1 MDANIMVL
9 NLVGGISLL
18 LYGMHT
24 VGRGMQRAAGARMRR
39 LMGRLTA
46 NPLRGMGI
54 GALVTATLQSSSATT
69 VMLVGFVSTGILEL
83 EQTLGVILGADIGTT
98 ITVQLIAFNIVQYSV
113 LLIAIG
119 VPMMLATKQRQ
130 YNYTGQVILGFGFV
144 FLAMKLLADSM
155 APLKEIPLFQQIL
168 LELTA
173 APLLTLIFSGIVTV
187 VIQSSAG
194 MIGLAI
200 ALSTQGLI
208 PLSLA
213 IPIIFGANIGTSATA
228 LLSSIGTTTD
238 AQRVAI
244 AHALFKVVG
253 VVVMYP
259 FMQPFANFVE
269 LTSSDLPRQIANAH
283 TLFNLGLAIL
293 ILPFTRPFAWAIRK
307 MVPERREIEE
317 VFRPKYID
325 QHVLDSPALAIGQA
339 TREALRMAD
348 IVQGMLRDSILVLRN
363 DDEPLL
369 EEVIRR
375 DDRVDLLEEEIKRY
389 LTQLSEQ
396 NLPEELSHQEIGLLY
411 AINDMEHIGDIISK
425 SLLASLARKKIE
437 GKHVFSEDGMAE
449 IEKLHGKVS
458 ENLELAVAAFAAQ
471 NRELAEKVLHRK
483 AHINQ
488 MERELRQA
496 HIQRLR
502 KGLKVSID
510 TSAIHLDVLNDLKR
524 INSHATNVA
533 YVVLGEI

>member
-1 MDANIMVL
+1 MVL

-39 LMGRLTA
+39 LMSRLTA